1 MTVIFPL
8 PENIDAILAAALG
21 LSKKVLPNK
30 EMFYKAIMS
39 NNLVDL
45 IKNSNKFG
53 KYLKLSF
60 YKI

>member
-21 LSKKVLPNK
+21 SSKKVLPNK